1 MRLSQFIISAKCD
14 DEDLYLIYNTRTTAF
29 VTMDVD
35 SYNRVFVGND
45 FSDKESA
52 G

>member
-1 MRLSQFIISAKCD
+1 MRSSQFIISAKCD

-35 SYNRVFVGND
+35 SYNRVFVVND
-45 FSDKESA
+45 FSDKETA
-52 G
+52 E